1 MRLLKNEINR
11 FLLVGITTVLIDLS
25 VYSLLLLLEF
35 DTYISKGISFNV
47 GALFAF
53 YANKNF
59 TFKSNTKSSFK
70 FILFLILYLT
80 TLGVNVSLNEI
91 ILSLIGKTELSL
103 FIAFVIAT
111 AISATINFLGMK
123 HIVFKSNNK

>member
-25 VYSLLLLLEF
+25 VYSLLLFLEF
-35 DTYISKGISFNV
+35 DTYISKGISFTV

-59 TFKSNTKSSFK
+59 TFKSNTKGFFK

>member
-25 VYSLLLLLEF
+25 VYSLLLFLEL

-59 TFKSNTKSSFK
+59 TFKSNTKSPFK
-70 FILFLILYLT
+70 FILFLILYFT
-80 TLGVNVSLNEI
+80 TLGINVSFNEI
-91 ILSLIGKTELSL
+91 ILSLIGKSELSL